1 MVEGVIFEEGCMYLF
16 GIFILILLLIMDLC
30 ILLCYCVIIVVLLRI
45 LKNYR
50 EGEGGRDFCVLIFYW
65 NIGVWNWGG
74 GVVLFV

>member
-1 MVEGVIFEEGCMYLF
+1 MVEGVIFEEGGMYLF

-50 EGEGGRDFCVLIFYW
+50 EGEGGRDFVF
-65 NIGVWNWGG
+65 
-74 GVVLFV
+74 